1 MSSSAVIA
9 GYVRSPFT
17 QATKGALARVRPDDL
32 AAEVVLALIKKT
44 GVNPADIE
52 DLMLGCAFPEG
63 EQGFNLGRIVVQLA
77 GLPIEVAGATINRWC
92 GSSMEAI
99 HMAAGNIAAGKGEV
113 FIAAGVESMSRIPMA
128 GFNPLPN
135 PALYQKM
142 PAAYMS
148 MGLTAENL
156 ARQFKID
163 RTAQEAFAIA
173 SHQKAAAADMSGEI
187 VGITIPPL
195 TSPLPSHSLPPQAG
209 GAGGGNG
216 AAGAGSSGKIP
227 PLTSPPLAGGI
238 IIDKDGTI
246 RANSTPEDLAKL
258 APAFDAKGTVTAATS
273 SPLTDGAAAVL
284 VVSEAYAKKH
294 TLPILARITSMA
306 VAGLDPAVMGLGP
319 VYATKKA
326 LARAGLSVK
335 DLDIIEINEAFAA
348 QSIPCCQELGLDM
361 KKVNIEGGAIAL
373 GHPLGASGARITG
386 KAALL
391 LARDKK
397 AKYALATACIGGG
410 QGIATILEKV

>member
-77 GLPIEVAGATINRWC
+77 GLPMEVAGVTVNRWC

-163 RTAQEAFAIA
+163 RNAQEAFALA
-173 SHQKAAAADMSGEI
+173 SHAKAAAADMSGEI
-187 VGITIPPL
+187 VGITTKDGL
-195 TSPLPSHSLPPQAG
+195 V
-209 GAGGGNG
+209 N
-216 AAGAGSSGKIP
+216 
-227 PLTSPPLAGGI
+227 
-238 IIDKDGTI
+238 KDGTI

-258 APAFDAKGTVTAATS
+258 APVFDAKGTVTAATS

-284 VVSEAYAKKH
+284 VVSEDYAKKH
-294 TLPILARITSMA
+294 TLPILARIKSMA

-319 VYATKKA
+319 IYAAKKA

-348 QSIPCCQELGLDM
+348 QSIPCCQELGFDM

-397 AKYALATACIGGG
+397 TKYALATACIGGG